1 MDEEQPLSTTPP
13 DYDPPQWN
21 PPPDDDLPQWTPPP
35 SEPIED
41 PAPLLPPSEPA
52 PPALEA
58 EVLPPAISDAPA
70 DLAFTPVSAA
80 SSVADRAKTARRMV
94 GALSLS
100 RIVRWVVGCT
110 ALIWLYQNC
119 HHDLPTGVILDRYA
133 YPESKFLSIEGMQ
146 VHCRSVGRG
155 EPILLLHD
163 ANSSLH
169 TWSGWTD
176 ALSKKYR
183 VISVDLPGFGLTG
196 PHPQGSYSAFMYDA
210 FLDSLVQQL
219 ALRKFHLA
227 GTGLGAQ
234 IAWFYAAENAG
245 RLDKLILLDA
255 PGLEPRSGSWINWMA
270 RTPVV
275 NRVLWSVTPRSFVEL
290 MLEDIYADDAQV
302 TDSLAQRHFDLL
314 LAPGNRRAFTDRA
327 SVSDNRPP
335 VDLVD
340 SIATPTLILW
350 GAEDTRISP
359 EHAYE
364 FHRRIRG
371 ALLRI
376 YQNTGHWP
384 QEENPTKTAQD
395 VEAFLEGKF

>member
-1 MDEEQPLSTTPP
+1 ME
-13 DYDPPQWN
+13 
-21 PPPDDDLPQWTPPP
+21 
-35 SEPIED
+35 
-41 PAPLLPPSEPA
+41 
-52 PPALEA
+52 
-58 EVLPPAISDAPA
+58 
-70 DLAFTPVSAA
+70 
-80 SSVADRAKTARRMV
+80 
-94 GALSLS
+94 
-100 RIVRWVVGCT
+100 
-110 ALIWLYQNC
+110 
-119 HHDLPTGVILDRYA
+119 RYA
-133 YPESKFLSIEGMQ
+133 YPESKFLNIEGME
-146 VHCRSVGRG
+146 VHYRTAGRG

-169 TWSGWTD
+169 TWAGWTTE
-176 ALSKKYR
+176 LSKKNR

-196 PHPQGSYSAFMYDA
+196 PHPQGSYSAFMYNA
-210 FLDSLVQQL
+210 FLDSLVERL

-227 GTGLGAQ
+227 GNGLGAQ
-234 IAWFYAAENAG
+234 IAWFYAAEHAD

-255 PGLEPRSGSWINWMA
+255 PGLEPKSTSWLSWMA
-270 RTPVV
+270 QTPVL
-275 NRVLWSVTPRSFVEL
+275 NRAIWSVTPRSFVEL

-302 TDSLAQRHFDLL
+302 TDSLTQRHFDLL
-314 LAPGNRRAFTDRA
+314 LWPGNRKALTDRA

-335 VDLVD
+335 VGLID

-384 QEENPTKTAQD
+384 QEENPAKTAQD
-395 VEAFLEGKF
+395 VGAFLEGRF